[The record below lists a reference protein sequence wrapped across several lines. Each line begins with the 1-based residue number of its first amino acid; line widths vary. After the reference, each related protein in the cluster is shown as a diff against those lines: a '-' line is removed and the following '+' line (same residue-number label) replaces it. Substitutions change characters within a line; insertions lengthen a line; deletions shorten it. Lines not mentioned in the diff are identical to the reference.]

1 MSTPDSPDDAT
12 PEPASPAHPHV
23 PPGAAVT
30 TSMVLPNFLPPAR
43 IVAQLSE
50 IRATQP
56 IAALAGVNQ
65 HQQELAD
72 VFLQAVQRGVEDP
85 NGSFAKEGMLFNYAT
100 YFLAKWRDRRAYPLF
115 LRWFSLPGEDA
126 LELGG
131 DTIEHH
137 GSRFLA
143 SVWDG
148 NIEPLKGIVTNRE
161 ANPVC
166 RGQALGALGVLVAW
180 GEWPRSE
187 AEDTLLYLA
196 REGLERVSH
205 SVWSDLALICVQL
218 EFISVFAELRR
229 ALQEG
234 LLQSSAVRAE
244 VLDQVERAP
253 RGDLIEEFARKH
265 PPITDVIQ
273 ETRWW
278 GGFQQASGNSDASLA
293 GRVAKPYHSQPKVG
307 RNDPCPCGSGK
318 KYKKCCGA

>member
-1 MSTPDSPDDAT
+1 MSTPDSMNKAT
-12 PEPASPAHPHV
+12 PEPASPAHPHA
-23 PPGAAVT
+23 PPGAAT
-30 TSMVLPNFLPPAR
+30 TSIVLSNFLPPAR

-85 NGSFAKEGMLFNYAT
+85 NGNFAKEGMLFNYAT

-148 NIEPLKGIVTNRE
+148 NIEPLKGIVMNRE

-180 GEWPRSE
+180 EEWPRSE
-187 AEDTLLYLA
+187 AENTLLFLA
-196 REGLERVSH
+196 REGLERVGNP
-205 SVWSDLALICVQL
+205 VWSDLALICVQL
-218 EFISVFAELRR
+218 EFISLFAELRR
-229 ALQEG
+229 ALQEV

-244 VLDQVERAP
+244 VLDQVEQAP
-253 RGDLIEEFARKH
+253 RGALIEEFARRH

-278 GGFQQASGNSDASLA
+278 GGFQQASASREAPLT
-293 GRVAKPYHSQPKVG
+293 GRVAKPYYSQPKVG
-307 RNDPCPCGSGK
+307 RNDTCPCGSGK